1 MAPRRSS
8 DRFAVERRTVP
19 TPAGDAVLHVSAA
32 ADPVATLVLGHGAG
46 GGVDTPD
53 LLALAHALPASGI
66 SVVRLEQPWHVA
78 GRKVAG
84 PPPTL
89 DRAWLAALGAVHRP
103 KTQPPLLVGGRSAG
117 ARVAC
122 RTAIALGA
130 AGVLA
135 LAFPLHPPGR
145 PERSRLAEL
154 ELPTEG
160 GLPVLVLQGTRDT
173 FGGPPDIP
181 SAAGRLVVPVE
192 GGDHSFRVP
201 KGSDQ
206 PGTLG
211 RLVAATQAWLAELL
225 PPPEG

>member
-8 DRFAVERRTVP
+8 DRLSVERRTVP
-19 TPAGDAVLHVSAA
+19 TPVGDAVLHVSAPTGA
-32 ADPVATLVLGHGAG
+32 TVGTLVLGHGAG

-53 LLALAHALPASGI
+53 LLALARALPAAGI

-89 DRAWLAALGAVHRP
+89 DRAWLAALAGLDGSS
-103 KTQPPLLVGGRSAG
+103 PLVVGGRSAG

-122 RTAIALGA
+122 RTAGELGA

-135 LAFPLHPPGR
+135 LAFPMHPPGR

-154 ELPTEG
+154 ELPSEA

-173 FGGPPDIP
+173 FGGPADVPA
-181 SAAGRLVVPVE
+181 SAGRLVVPVD
-192 GGDHSFRVP
+192 GGDHSFRVL
-201 KGSDQ
+201 KGGDQ
-206 PGTLG
+206 QGTLA
-211 RLVAATQAWLAELL
+211 RLVAVTQAWLAELL
-225 PPPEG
+225 APPG

>member
-8 DRFAVERRTVP
+8 DPAAVERRTVP
-19 TPAGDAVLHVSAA
+19 TPAGDAVLHVSAPTGA
-32 ADPVATLVLGHGAG
+32 TAGTLVLGHGAG

-53 LLALAHALPASGI
+53 LLALARALPASGI

-89 DRAWLAALGAVHRP
+89 DRAWLAALAAVDR
-103 KTQPPLLVGGRSAG
+103 TVPLAVGGRSAG

-122 RTAIALGA
+122 RTAVELGA

-154 ELPTEG
+154 ELPTDA

-173 FGGPPDIP
+173 FGGPTDVP
-181 SAAGRLVVPVE
+181 AGAGRLVVPIE
-192 GGDHSFRVP
+192 GGDHSFRVL
-201 KGSDQ
+201 KGGDQ
-206 PGTLG
+206 QGTLA
-211 RLVAATQAWLAELL
+211 RLVAVTQAWLAELL
-225 PPPEG
+225 TPPR

>member
-8 DRFAVERRTVP
+8 DRAAVERRTVP
-19 TPAGDAVLHVSAA
+19 TPVGDAVLHVSPATAA
-32 ADPVATLVLGHGAG
+32 PVGTLVLGHGAG

-53 LLALAHALPASGI
+53 LLALARSLPDSGI
-66 SVVRLEQPWHVA
+66 SVVRVEQPWHVA
-78 GRKVAG
+78 GRKVAA

-89 DRAWLAALGAVHRP
+89 DRAWLAALAAVDRAV
-103 KTQPPLLVGGRSAG
+103 PLAVGGRSAG

-122 RTAIALGA
+122 RTAAELGA

-154 ELPTEG
+154 DLPTEA

-173 FGGPPDIP
+173 FGGPADVP
-181 SAAGRLVVPVE
+181 SAPGRLVVPVE
-192 GGDHSFRVP
+192 GGDHSFRVL
-201 KGSDQ
+201 KGGDQ
-206 PGTLG
+206 HGTLG
-211 RLVAATQAWLAELL
+211 RLVAVTHAWLAELL
-225 PPPEG
+225 PAPEG

>member
-8 DRFAVERRTVP
+8 DRLAVERRTVP
-19 TPAGDAVLHVSAA
+19 TSVGDAVLHLSEATGA
-32 ADPVATLVLGHGAG
+32 PSGTLVLGHGAG

-53 LLALAHALPASGI
+53 LLALARTLPAAGL
-66 SVVRLEQPWHVA
+66 SVVRVEQPWHVA

-89 DRAWLAALGAVHRP
+89 DRAWLAALSAVDRAVP
-103 KTQPPLLVGGRSAG
+103 MVVGGRSAG

-122 RTAIALGA
+122 RTAAELGA

-145 PERSRLAEL
+145 PERSRLPEL
-154 ELPTEG
+154 ELPTEA

-173 FGGPPDIP
+173 FGGPADIP
-181 SAAGRLVVPVE
+181 AEAGRLVVPID
-192 GGDHSFRVP
+192 GGDHSFRVL
-201 KGSDQ
+201 KGGDQ
-206 PGTLG
+206 QGALA
-211 RLVAATQAWLAELL
+211 RLVAVTQAWLAELL
-225 PPPEG
+225 SPTPE